1 MEFKSEP
8 SAGKRKGAFKI
19 VSKNKPLQIRPRN
32 LLLSLILHI
41 HTDYHTI
48 KDIFLL
54 LNYSLGLIN
63 LDEPEIFNPESYG
76 KFKCRIHGA

>member
-1 MEFKSEP
+1 MLSPF
-8 SAGKRKGAFKI
+8 
-19 VSKNKPLQIRPRN
+19 VYSKKKTLQIRPRN
-32 LLLSLILHI
+32 LLFSLASYI

-63 LDEPEIFNPESYG
+63 LDEPEKFNPESYG